1 MKSLTLSIILL
12 LVIVILLVVLF
23 MKKSRESFVDAS
35 DPDSLP
41 YNIVVGQEQFD
52 EPIESL
58 DFQKCSVE
66 CCDPLK
72 SSGMSCLRGCVC
84 KNEDNEFLLTSRGGN
99 RTDSI
104 EQF

>member
-1 MKSLTLSIILL
+1 MNSLSIILIV
-12 LVIVILLVVLF
+12 VIVILLVALLF
-23 MKKSRESFVDAS
+23 IKTRKESFVDAS

-41 YNIVVGQEQFD
+41 YNTVIGQEQFD
-52 EPIESL
+52 EPIDSL
-58 DFQKCSVE
+58 DFKKCSVD

-84 KNEDNEFLLTSRGGN
+84 KSEKNDFLLTSRGGN
-99 RTDSI
+99 RTDSH